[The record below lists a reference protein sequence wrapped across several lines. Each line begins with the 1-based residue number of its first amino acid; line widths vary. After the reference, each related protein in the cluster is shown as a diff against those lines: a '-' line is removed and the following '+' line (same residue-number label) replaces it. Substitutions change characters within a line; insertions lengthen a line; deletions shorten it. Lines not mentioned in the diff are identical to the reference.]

1 MVLTSPSHLFVR
13 RTRCRSCY
21 LSYTVRCGMCDVR
34 SKLEYDTRLSKSYL
48 TLCDLCWYTTHDSV
62 RIIYLT
68 LCNLCWYTT
77 HDSVRTIHLT
87 LCDLCWY
94 TTHDS
99 VRTIYFSL
107 CNLCW
112 YTTHGSVRII
122 HITLCNLCWYTT
134 HDSGRRG
141 QPVLITCQHATSR
154 ALGLG
159 ASLQFSHPLQY
170 CFWNTLPAEKTLET
184 LKTHEKSG
192 SHWAWEHPCSIATL
206 YNKLFGIHSLL
217 KKTMKPW
224 KRMKNLGCIV
234 PGSIPAV

>member
-68 LCNLCWYTT
+68 
-77 HDSVRTIHLT
+77 
-87 LCDLCWY
+87 
-94 TTHDS
+94 
-99 VRTIYFSL
+99 L

>member
-1 MVLTSPSHLFVR
+1 MYTPYMTVFLTIFLPKILYKHRIHMVLTSPSHLFVR

-34 SKLEYDTRLSKSYL
+34 SKLEYDTRLSKSY
-48 TLCDLCWYTTHDSV
+48 
-62 RIIYLT
+62 
-68 LCNLCWYTT
+68 
-77 HDSVRTIHLT
+77 LT

-170 CFWNTLPAEKTLET
+170 CF
-184 LKTHEKSG
+184 
-192 SHWAWEHPCSIATL
+192 
-206 YNKLFGIHSLL
+206 
-217 KKTMKPW
+217 
-224 KRMKNLGCIV
+224 
-234 PGSIPAV
+234 